1 MNSYSNETLR
11 AGTFKTANGPYGASR
26 GNRVLQSKRVHGP
39 SAQTL
44 LCIAVSRER
53 CGECGLGEGTVSKS
67 VNGTIK
73 RYCVDCYSPIAVTFL
88 HDDGEGMCPLSLRAR
103 W

>member
-1 MNSYSNETLR
+1 MNSYSRETLR
-11 AGTFKTANGPYGASR
+11 AGTHKTANGPYGASR

-39 SAQTL
+39 SAQAL
-44 LCIAVSRER
+44 LCIAVGRET
-53 CGECGLGEGTVSKS
+53 CSECGINPGTVSET

-73 RYCVDCYSPIAVTFL
+73 RRCTDCCATVTFL
-88 HDDGEGMCPLSLRAR
+88 HDDGEGMCPLSLRAK